1 MKIRNNRPHFIFPAC
16 FFVLIWL
23 ATYSV
28 AVMNGD
34 DVVHY
39 ASSLQSSML
48 PKFSGGWTPNR
59 VVDNYGRSIFASTF
73 NFLFFATNG
82 VAKVSFF
89 SFYKLFSASV
99 FALFSTGVLA
109 YFLRSLPL
117 DPRNKVFSFV
127 FSLII
132 AVCIFKLLP
141 WKNQVHFIC
150 YQLPA
155 FLTFVLLGMTAG
167 IKDDGASIE
176 KTSCLLLLSYV
187 CSFSLEAF
195 SAAIF
200 IFNAMLL
207 GLHLHKNGWQAPAVM
222 SQVKIGSRSM
232 IVLTNILFSLLA
244 LLVTI
249 FFSERATV
257 VTGAGPSEGFTFGPA
272 SKLAPVGLAL
282 FLIGGSAI
290 ALWRGRKKLE
300 DAEHR
305 SSVLFCIQTA
315 LVVLAVTFLIS
326 LKTRVN
332 YLAITEYPWGDLMLV
347 GKIAVLYL
355 FALVVSRVASKH
367 RTVQPILTLLLVVL
381 FSKLQHG
388 SFQEIEKGNAFS
400 RQVEAAYAR
409 ATLGDNATLK
419 TGLQLDAIPMQIRP
433 LPTASSPEWFIKGY
447 ETVFKKYYGVKS
459 PMFE

>member
-1 MKIRNNRPHFIFPAC
+1 
-16 FFVLIWL
+16 
-23 ATYSV
+23 
-28 AVMNGD
+28 
-34 DVVHY
+34 
-39 ASSLQSSML
+39 ML

-59 VVDNYGRSIFASTF
+59 VLDNYGRSIFASTF
-73 NFLFFATNG
+73 NFLFFAANG
-82 VAKVSFF
+82 VSKVSFF

-109 YFLRSLPL
+109 YFLRSLPV

-141 WKNQVHFIC
+141 WRNQVHFIC

-155 FLTFVLLGMTAG
+155 FSTFVLLGMTAG
-167 IKDDGASIE
+167 IKDNGASIE

-207 GLHLHKNGWQAPAVM
+207 GLHLHKNGWQVPAVM

-232 IVLTNILFSLLA
+232 IVLTNMLFSLLA
-244 LLVTI
+244 LLITI
-249 FFSERATV
+249 FFSERARV
-257 VTGAGPSEGFTFGPA
+257 GVIGAGPSEGFTFGPA
-272 SKLAPVGLAL
+272 SKLAPVELAL
-282 FLIGGSAI
+282 FLIGASAI
-290 ALWRGRKKLE
+290 ALWRGRKMPE

-355 FALVVSRVASKH
+355 FALVVSRVASEH

-400 RQVEAAYAR
+400 RQVEVVYAR
-409 ATLGDNATLK
+409 AMLGDNATVK
-419 TGLQLDAIPMQIRP
+419 TGLQLDAIPMQVRP